1 MRIGGKSVTRIIP
14 LIGLLIFGQGWIEM
28 TYAQSE
34 GPRTRAEATNYEET
48 SRYLDVVAFVDALG
62 RGSSILHMES
72 FGETVEGRS
81 LPLMVLADPP
91 ITQPRDLLRSG
102 KPAVFVMAN
111 IHGGEVEGK
120 EAILQLARRIVS
132 GDLRL
137 ILDDIVVLIAP
148 IYNADGN
155 EKFSLENRSRQNG
168 PIGGVG
174 TRENAAGLDLNRD
187 YMKMESPEA
196 RSLIGLFNRWDSN
209 VIVDLH
215 TTNGSYHGYHLTYSP
230 PLTPNADP
238 RLIAFERQELLPA
251 VTETLERKHGIR
263 AYYYGNFSRPP
274 GSNEDVASGNRVW
287 QTFDHRPRFGNSY
300 AGLRNRIAILSEA
313 FSYVDFAGR
322 VSATAAFVEEILRF
336 TAGHADEI
344 VALTRSLDD
353 AAVRRGLTSDSDRM
367 GVRFETEASP
377 GPVSI
382 LIGEVRPRT
391 NPRSGREMTAVIPD
405 RFTPESMIEYGTFR
419 PTRTALVPRA
429 YLFRPEPALA
439 EITDRLIAHGLTVQ
453 EAVEAFTVE
462 AQVFRIN
469 EVDRATRPFEGHLT
483 MRIEGQTVG
492 EQTDFPAGT
501 IIVRTAQPLAAL
513 AFYLLEPESDD
524 GLVNWNFLDDYLEVG
539 GTYPI
544 YKLTTDVTVA
554 TRTKR

>member
-1 MRIGGKSVTRIIP
+1 MTRIIS

-28 TYAQSE
+28 TNAQSN
-34 GPRTRAEATNYEET
+34 GPRTRGELTNYEET
-48 SRYLDVVAFVDALG
+48 SRYSEVVAFVDDLG
-62 RGSSILHMES
+62 RGSSILHVES

-91 ITQPRDLLRSG
+91 IAQPRDFFSSG

-120 EAILQLARRIVS
+120 EASLQLARRIVG
-132 GDLRL
+132 GDLRPL
-137 ILDDIVVLIAP
+137 LDDIVVLIAP

-155 EKFSLENRSRQNG
+155 EKFDLDNRSRQNG

-174 TRENAAGLDLNRD
+174 TRANAMGLDLNRD

-196 RSLIGLFNRWDSN
+196 RALIGLFNRWDPH

-238 RLIAFERQELLPA
+238 RLINYERQELLPA
-251 VTETLERKHGIR
+251 VTEALEGRHDVR

-274 GSNEDVASGNRVW
+274 GSTGEVGPGNRVW
-287 QTFDHRPRFGNSY
+287 QTFDNRPRFGNSY

-313 FSYVDFAGR
+313 YSYVDFAGR
-322 VSATAAFVEEILRF
+322 VRATAAFVEEILRYA
-336 TAGHADEI
+336 AGHADEI
-344 VALTRSLDD
+344 VELTRSLDESV
-353 AAVRRGLTSDSDRM
+353 VRRGMTADSAGM
-367 GVRFETEASP
+367 GVRFEPAMS

-382 LIGEVRPRT
+382 LIGEVEPRT
-391 NPRSGREMTAVIPD
+391 NPRSGREMTAVILD
-405 RFTPESMIEYGTFR
+405 RFTSESMIEYGTFR
-419 PTRTALVPRA
+419 PTRSAPVPRA
-429 YLFRPEPALA
+429 YLFRPDPALDVVT
-439 EITDRLIAHGLTVQ
+439 ERLIAHGLTVE
-453 EAVEAFTVE
+453 EAVEGFSVQVDAFRVGNVE
-462 AQVFRIN
+462 
-469 EVDRATRPFEGHLT
+469 RASREFEGHLT
-483 MRIEGQTVG
+483 VRIDGETVV
-492 EQTDFPAGT
+492 EQAEFPAGT

-539 GTYPI
+539 ATYPI
-544 YKLTTDVTVA
+544 YKLMTDVTVA